1 MEFMDAARANSA
13 IGFGIFEGSG
23 WVCSTA
29 CNSVLVHKLEFGRAQ
44 SSIFFLDLSIDL
56 AHFN

>member
-1 MEFMDAARANSA
+1 MDAARANSA